1 MAKKTAA
8 NSDKEIARERS
19 AKEALLE
26 ESFNDYWKHRGKVYR
41 INFVRGLFFGL
52 GAFLGG
58 TIVVT
63 LVIYAMSFFVNFPV
77 IGELIEDTQ
86 KLLEQS
92 VNQPAPQPQ
101 PQPQNNSEF

>member
-1 MAKKTAA
+1 VAKKIKTAA
-8 NSDKEIARERS
+8 ANDKEAARERS

-26 ESFNDYWKHRGKVYR
+26 ESFNDYYKHRGKVYR

-58 TIVVT
+58 TIIIT
-63 LVIYAMSFFVNFPV
+63 ILVWIMSFFVNFPL

-86 KLLEQS
+86 KALEQS
-92 VNQPAPQPQ
+92 QQPPQQ
-101 PQPQNNSEF
+101 